1 MRCVVHAVTRHG
13 HPSGLLQ
20 LGDLGGLVCGQDLGD
35 DVVDAELGGDP
46 LGGGAVVPGQHDDLD
61 AQLVQSVD
69 GGAGGGRGVSDR
81 DQPGHSSVDGDHD
94 RGAPTGGQLV
104 PPSAESA
111 EVGSVL
117 LHQRVLPTVTRR
129 PSTLPTAP

>member
-1 MRCVVHAVTRHG
+1 MTLSMPSSAAIRSAVARLSPVSMTTST
-13 HPSGLLQ
+13 PSS
-20 LGDLGGLVCGQDLGD
+20 CR
-35 DVVDAELGGDP
+35 ASTAAR
-46 LGGGAVVPGQHDDLD
+46 AV
-61 AQLVQSVD
+61 
-69 GGAGGGRGVSDR
+69 GRGAVSDR

-111 EVGSVL
+111 EVGSVP